1 VSPDGSV
8 RPPGRARPAKRQG
21 SGLPIA
27 ILHETAT
34 RLRVRLASGGDLSHA
49 RVALETLDGVR
60 SVRISPSTRSIA
72 FDYDGRSSTRA
83 AVLERLAAPVP
94 TDAVTSL
101 PRRDAVSF
109 PLEVPLVAASLAPL
123 LPAPARS
130 AVALALV
137 AGRSLSALRTGGD
150 VAATALDAVSLATAA
165 LTGHPLTATASVAMG
180 ALAEQRRDAMLRE
193 TDRLLAQ
200 LAPASARSYDAERA
214 GEPLE
219 VAADDVQTG
228 DEAWLDIGAVV
239 PADGIVISGQ
249 ADVLTPL
256 LAAATNRTIR
266 RGARVE
272 SGTTVR
278 AGRIRIRFERP
289 AATSRSARL
298 NDHVRHVLRTR
309 DAPGP
314 LTPDLE
320 RLVALPVTAAGLL
333 LALTGDAA
341 RTATMLQADPQTG
354 IALAQPVAREAALYA
369 TARSGALLSGL
380 ESLDRLATATSFA
393 FEDVGVLADARWY
406 VERVTPHAGA
416 ADPAA
421 ARHWLSRLAG
431 YRDDRLIDAG
441 LPDARVAAWREHG
454 ALLRLPDRTLHIGG
468 AVLVARTWGLPMPE
482 PDRRSLVRRLGIVE
496 DGRLLATVHLGCR
509 LRPRVMAHL
518 AELRAL
524 GVRRIAVFTED
535 PTARPA
541 LALTRLGADDVVSHD
556 RRSQERWLDEA
567 VEQGERVAL
576 VHTGLRDLLPPGGLS
591 LCPVDADAGAHGVLL
606 GDPLASLVSAR
617 RAAMTVRRALRQRFG
632 RSVTL
637 NAGLMIAA
645 AMRWLPPI
653 AIASIKH
660 GLNVLLLEE
669 SAGLARLDAPTHG
682 ANDSNLREGEV
693 S

>member
-1 VSPDGSV
+1 VSPDGIV
-8 RPPGRARPAKRQG
+8 RPTGRARPARRQG
-21 SGLPIA
+21 SGLPFA

-34 RLRVRLASGGDLSHA
+34 RLRVRLAIGSDLAHA

-72 FDYDGRSSTRA
+72 FDYDGRSSTRE

-94 TDAVTSL
+94 TDAVASL
-101 PRRDAVSF
+101 PRRDGASF

-137 AGRSLSALRTGGD
+137 AGRSLSALRNGGD

-165 LTGHPLTATASVAMG
+165 LTGHPLTAVASVAMG
-180 ALAEQRRDAMLRE
+180 AFAEQRRDAMLRE

-200 LAPASARSYDAERA
+200 LAPASARSYDVERA
-214 GEPLE
+214 GEPLD

-249 ADVLTPL
+249 ADVLPPL
-256 LAAATNRTIR
+256 LAAATNRRIR

-278 AGRIRIRFERP
+278 AGRIRIRFER
-289 AATSRSARL
+289 
-298 NDHVRHVLRTR
+298 
-309 DAPGP
+309 P

-406 VERVTPHAGA
+406 VERVMPHAGA

-421 ARHWLSRLAG
+421 ARHWLALLAG

-441 LPDARVAAWREHG
+441 LPDDRVAAWREHG

-496 DGRLLATVHLGCR
+496 GGRLLATVHLGCR
-509 LRPRVMAHL
+509 LRPRAMAHL

-524 GVRRIAVFTED
+524 GVGRIAVFTED
-535 PTARPA
+535 PTAQPA

-617 RAAMTVRRALRQRFG
+617 RAAMTVRRALRRRFG

-669 SAGLARLDAPTHG
+669 SAGLARLEAPSHG
-682 ANDSNLREGEV
+682 ANVSNLREGKV